1 MDPHERAVAVWFA
14 LDPAVLGRRNAECG
28 RGWPWPCYAPD
39 EPIQSLRELAR
50 LRARL
55 LADREDYLRQLI
67 AQLDVVRPDHAAPPC
82 LSHIGPR
89 HARHS
94 LDLADVNAYALVAS
108 GAPFIL
114 QEGSRQN
121 G

>member
-1 MDPHERAVAVWFA
+1 MRSGVAQASYV
-14 LDPAVLGRRNAECG
+14 
-28 RGWPWPCYAPD
+28 PD

-50 LRARL
+50 LRPRL
-55 LADREDYLRQLI
+55 LADRQDYLRQLI
-67 AQLDVVRPDHAAPPC
+67 AQLDVVGPDHAAPPC
-82 LSHIGPR
+82 LSRIGPR

-94 LDLADVNAYALVAS
+94 LDLAAVNAYALVAS